1 MVKGRAA
8 TSARRD
14 NRQGCRFREDGLVP
28 YFRLFL
34 VSCALTMTLA
44 APALAADK
52 IRAGKATGE
61 TWGYLPL
68 DVGVE
73 EGIFAKYG
81 LDVEVTV
88 LSGGA
93 RFQQALVSDSI
104 DVGLSGSTA
113 MAQTVKGSPVI
124 AIAAT
129 VGAPRGFAVVVAYD
143 SPIKTV
149 ADLKGKTISFA
160 TNGSL
165 PDWLVRQLAIG
176 EGWGKGGV
184 KGVALGSVDA
194 SIAAVQAHQID
205 AIMTATEVGLQLQE
219 IQRARVVTD
228 MGKYAPTMITQVAYA
243 GQSFARAK
251 PQQVQIFV
259 NALFATVAFMKAN
272 KEKTVAI
279 SARVFN
285 RSQAVMDKAYDFEI
299 TTMVSDGQFS
309 PEGLEVMKDSFVDLA
324 ILPEKPTDDQILTRQ
339 FVPAKP

>member
-1 MVKGRAA
+1 LLYSIRILSAA
-8 TSARRD
+8 FVGGA
-14 NRQGCRFREDGLVP
+14 LV
-28 YFRLFL
+28 
-34 VSCALTMTLA
+34 VGA
-44 APALAADK
+44 ASSSLAADK

-104 DVGLSGSTA
+104 DVGVSGSTA

-124 AIAAT
+124 AISAT
-129 VGAPRGFAVVVAYD
+129 VGAPRGFSVVVVAD

-165 PDWLVRQLAIG
+165 PDWLVRQLTLG
-176 EGWGKGGV
+176 EGWGPGGV
-184 KGVALGSVDA
+184 KGVALGSVEA
-194 SIAAVQAHQID
+194 SISAALAHQID
-205 AIMTATEVGLQLQE
+205 GIMTATEVGLQLEDQKRGR
-219 IQRARVVTD
+219 IVTE

-243 GQSFARAK
+243 GQSFVRAH
-251 PQQVQIFV
+251 PEQVQRFV
-259 NALFATVAFMKAN
+259 NGFYATIAFMKAN
-272 KEKTVAI
+272 KDKTVAI

-285 RSQAVMDKAYDFEI
+285 RSPAVMEKAYDFEI
-299 TTMVSDGQFS
+299 TTMSDDGQFD
-309 PEGLEVMKDSFVDLA
+309 PKGLDILKDSFVELA
-324 ILPEKPTDDQILTRQ
+324 ILPQKPSDDQILTRQ
-339 FVPAKP
+339 FVPARP